1 MEGEENHYT
10 YKTTLPPNTMD
21 TLYVPA
27 KRISQITEAGKPIGL
42 QPGFRQANDEVVITM
57 ESGSYSFTIRNE

>member
-1 MEGEENHYT
+1 MA
-10 YKTTLPPNTMD
+10 
-21 TLYVPA
+21 TLYLPA

-42 QPGFRQANDEVVITM
+42 RPGFRQANDEVVITL